1 MSIVWEGDVNR
12 TQSWHMDLGPISN
25 TIYIVYLSKDVNKS
39 KGKLMQSANVRG
51 KKEHSWIETKQCK
64 MVNVVNT

>member
-25 TIYIVYLSKDVNKS
+25 TIYIVYLSKAVNKS

-51 KKEHSWIETKQCK
+51 KKEL
-64 MVNVVNT
+64 MD